1 MIQYATPLNLRS
13 IAQASLEFELFLA
26 LFYGLLNK
34 LSKELYYIY
43 HSSII
48 IIQSNIHI

>member
-34 LSKELYYIY
+34 LSKEL
-43 HSSII
+43 
-48 IIQSNIHI
+48 